1 MEKMLVF
8 FNGKEYE
15 FDIHEF
21 DSEELNEEYPYDVND
36 DEFDD
41 NDFAQFLIEH
51 DNIVID
57 IIEDSEPFN
66 KLDLSLFNFDF
77 YVPRDNYSVIV
88 ELV

>member
-1 MEKMLVF
+1 MLVF
-8 FNGKEYE
+8 FDGKEYE
-15 FDIHEF
+15 FDIHEYV
-21 DSEELNEEYPYDVND
+21 SEELNEEYPYDVND
-36 DEFDD
+36 DDFDD